1 VNKLILKKPR
11 LSCDLH
17 DYLEIACMYGYQVEL
32 KLESGLIVCGK
43 PITTGINKQRL
54 EYLLFE
60 VDPSLKKEK
69 LLLCDLSSMQV
80 KTKHAKF
87 KNISF

>member
-1 VNKLILKKPR
+1 MNKPS

-32 KLESGLIVCGK
+32 KLKNGLTFCGK
-43 PITTGINKQRL
+43 PITTGINKQRV

-60 VDPSLKKEK
+60 VAASIEREK

-80 KTKHAKF
+80 ITKNAKF